1 MVRKKELQPLQ
12 KGEKLDGEKKIA
24 GDLREIDAEGKEK
37 GKVYVRVVN
46 CNFAELKG
54 EDMKEE
60 WAKQCEKARKKGLK
74 QPQRKWYFCWYGS
87 KNEALDAEKWHFPDG
102 FFPLATMTAV
112 HRSPERQESERDQF
126 LVKYSAGSKET
137 LIYRRE
143 QGKALDAWVEGLDMA
158 NQEIRENMKEE
169 KEAEEMEEKEKAK
182 ARMMHGQLVAFGW
195 AFEQISRVVLIT
207 MIEQICAV
215 LAAPAKKDT
224 PKSRLDRKEMA
235 GEQTPLMDERA
246 ANPDESGS
254 GFGLLAVILIVPRL
268 VGAGIGFG
276 IYKLGDTVKYD
287 LHLAKLQHDAYG
299 FFFVSIYLFSFMV
312 HFINVFPM
320 VYKGKIM
327 KQDAGNLRAN
337 MLIYRTLGSDSKQQV
352 ILEEPG
358 DFFGLACFDIAEG
371 GVEDGPVG
379 EYNRANRSLGHF
391 VENSAGAML
400 CMLLAG
406 YVFPFPAAVL
416 VVILLLGRIVH
427 QIGYASSYGKHAPG
441 FMLHMIGAAG
451 LEGLVLMSAYHLLF

>member
-1 MVRKKELQPLQ
+1 
-12 KGEKLDGEKKIA
+12 
-24 GDLREIDAEGKEK
+24 
-37 GKVYVRVVN
+37 
-46 CNFAELKG
+46 
-54 EDMKEE
+54 
-60 WAKQCEKARKKGLK
+60 
-74 QPQRKWYFCWYGS
+74 
-87 KNEALDAEKWHFPDG
+87 
-102 FFPLATMTAV
+102 
-112 HRSPERQESERDQF
+112 
-126 LVKYSAGSKET
+126 
-137 LIYRRE
+137 
-143 QGKALDAWVEGLDMA
+143 
-158 NQEIRENMKEE
+158 
-169 KEAEEMEEKEKAK
+169 
-182 ARMMHGQLVAFGW
+182 
-195 AFEQISRVVLIT
+195 
-207 MIEQICAV
+207 
-215 LAAPAKKDT
+215 
-224 PKSRLDRKEMA
+224 MA

-352 ILEEPG
+352 ILEE
-358 DFFGLACFDIAEG
+358 
-371 GVEDGPVG
+371 DGPVG